1 MPGGEKNRMDL
12 EDGVMW
18 LFAAAEL
25 ATLIAALHVG
35 LWSFTEVN
43 LLGKVP
49 EMVQMLVG
57 AGAFVGSFRGL
68 WHELAAWK

>member
-1 MPGGEKNRMDL
+1 MDV

-18 LFAAAEL
+18 LFAGAEL

-35 LWSFTEVN
+35 LGAFTEVN
-43 LLGKVP
+43 LLGKLP

-57 AGAFVGSFRGL
+57 TGAVVGSVRGL

>member
-1 MPGGEKNRMDL
+1 MDV

-35 LWSFTEVN
+35 LGAFTEVD
-43 LLGKVP
+43 LLGMVP
-49 EMVQMLVG
+49 SAVGMLIG
-57 AGAFVGSFRGL
+57 AGAVVGSVRGL